1 MLFDMKDT
9 GTVFDL
15 SNGLLLLFPQMI
27 VFPTKPTIA
36 YEFPKRNSS
45 FLVVWLFQVCTDLGQ
60 VNPLLENN
68 QQWSI

>member
-27 VFPTKPTIA
+27 VFPIA

-45 FLVVWLFQVCTDLGQ
+45 FLAVWLFQVCTDLGQ

>member
-27 VFPTKPTIA
+27 VFPIA

-45 FLVVWLFQVCTDLGQ
+45 FLAV
-60 VNPLLENN
+60 
-68 QQWSI
+68 

>member
-1 MLFDMKDT
+1 MLFDVKDT

-45 FLVVWLFQVCTDLGQ
+45 FLVV
-60 VNPLLENN
+60 
-68 QQWSI
+68 